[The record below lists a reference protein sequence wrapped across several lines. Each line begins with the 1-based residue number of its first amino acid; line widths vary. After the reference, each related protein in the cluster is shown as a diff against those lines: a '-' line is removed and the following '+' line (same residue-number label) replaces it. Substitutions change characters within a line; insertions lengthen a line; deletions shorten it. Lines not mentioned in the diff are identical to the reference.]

1 MRSGDRILPEK
12 KILAGILFL
21 ILLTAVMGM
30 RIQNQPAEEAMNRE
44 TMQAGEQKE
53 ENKEKEEHIRTDG
66 TFSQTENLYRELYQ
80 CCKDEE
86 SWVELY
92 VLKVLSRSIDTSYEA
107 ETLKAQ
113 AVILRSRLWA
123 GKQSD
128 RASAWSETKSSETI
142 TGNEGV
148 KKGSEDSMIRM
159 LQAVLDTRG
168 IVMQKDG
175 EIFCMSYHAMSSG
188 MTRTHLDSGRQGV
201 SCPGNLAAKDY
212 MTKVKIRKEKTGTL
226 GEARRDEQGYV
237 EWIERNGVWVSG
249 EKFRV
254 EFGLPSANFT
264 WEQDKGKYCFTVK
277 GIGHGFGFDQYY
289 ANELAKNGDD
299 FQEIL
304 HYFDDEITFE
314 RIE

>member
-1 MRSGDRILPEK
+1 
-12 KILAGILFL
+12 
-21 ILLTAVMGM
+21 MGM
-30 RIQNQPAEEAMNRE
+30 RIQNQPVEEAMNRK
-44 TMQAGEQKE
+44 TVQSGEQKE
-53 ENKEKEEHIRTDG
+53 EKKAGEERIRKEE
-66 TFSQTENLYRELYQ
+66 TFSQTEKLYQELYQ
-80 CCKDEE
+80 CCKDDE
-86 SWVELY
+86 SRVELY
-92 VLKVLSRSIDTSYEA
+92 VLKMLFQSIDASYEP

-113 AVILRSRLWA
+113 AVILRSRIWA
-123 GKQSD
+123 GQQPGS
-128 RASAWSETKSSETI
+128 ASAWNETKPAETI
-142 TGNEGV
+142 TRNEGV
-148 KKGSEDSMIRM
+148 RKGSEDSMIRM
-159 LQAVLDTRG
+159 LQAVLETRG